1 MDIINSEGTIIG
13 IEKIKNS
20 YYLKIKNKMII
31 SMHTFKSMQQNQK
44 KYFSREINTRE
55 LLILIEEFAFINE
68 LYAEIENDL
77 KTNYTKEILT
87 K

>member
-31 SMHTFKSMQQNQK
+31 SMHTFKSMQQN
-44 KYFSREINTRE
+44 
-55 LLILIEEFAFINE
+55 
-68 LYAEIENDL
+68 
-77 KTNYTKEILT
+77 
-87 K
+87 